1 MITLKLEDIKEK
13 LAGSE
18 YDFLR
23 TDQHLG
29 KNIILLGLG
38 GSHAYGTDTETSD
51 IDVRG
56 CALNS
61 KEEILCGE
69 NFEQVT
75 DIPTDTTVYS
85 FTKLIQLLTDC
96 NPNTIEILG
105 LKPEHYLYLSDI
117 GQEMLDNRRMFLS
130 RKAVTSFSGYAAAQ
144 FRRLDNKSARLADQS
159 VQEKHILNSITLAS
173 ESFRDMYFQYPD
185 DAIKLYIDKACSKE
199 LDTEIFMDIT
209 LKHYPLRD
217 YCGMHNRMSDI
228 VRDYAK
234 VGKRNQNAISHNK
247 LGKHMMH
254 LLRLYIMCIDILE
267 KGEIITFREAE
278 HDLLMSI
285 RNGAYLD
292 ENRQPTDEFFELVDG
307 YKKRLDYA
315 AENTDLPEKPDY
327 KAIRE
332 FTMYVNERTV
342 KDDT

>member
-1 MITLKLEDIKEK
+1 MKLEEIKKK

-23 TDQHLG
+23 NDKHLG

-38 GSHAYGTDTETSD
+38 GSHAYGTETETSD
-51 IDVRG
+51 LDIRG

-61 KEEILCGE
+61 REEILCGE
-69 NFEQVT
+69 NFEQVM
-75 DIPTDTTVYS
+75 DIPTDTTVFS

-105 LKPEHYLYLSDI
+105 LRPDHYLYLSDI
-117 GQEMLDNRRMFLS
+117 GRELLDNRKMFLS
-130 RKAVTSFSGYAAAQ
+130 RKAVNSFSGYATAQ

-159 VQEKHILNSITLAS
+159 IQEQHILSSIKMAS
-173 ESFRDMYFQYPD
+173 ESFREMYFQYPE
-185 DAIKLYIDKACSKE
+185 DAVKLYIDKAVNDS
-199 LDTEIFMDIT
+199 LDTEIFMDIS

-217 YCGMHNRMSDI
+217 YKDMWNRMSDI

-254 LLRLYIMCIDILE
+254 LIRLYIMCIDILE
-267 KGEIITFREAE
+267 KGEIITYREAE

-285 RNGAYLD
+285 RNGAFLD
-292 ENRQPTDEFFELVDG
+292 GNRQPTDEFFELVED
-307 YKKRLDYA
+307 YKKRLGYA
-315 AENTDLPEKPDY
+315 KDNTDLPELPDY
-327 KAIRE
+327 EAIRE
-332 FTMYVNERTV
+332 FTIYANGRAV
-342 KDDT
+342 KEDI

>member
-1 MITLKLEDIKEK
+1 MKTEDIKEK
-13 LAGSE
+13 IKGSE

-23 TDQHLG
+23 SNEHLG

-38 GSHAYGTDTETSD
+38 GSHAYGTYTDTSD

-61 KEEILCGE
+61 KSEILCGD
-69 NFEQVT
+69 NFEQVM

-105 LKPEHYLYLSDI
+105 LRPEHYLFLSDI
-117 GQEMLDNRRMFLS
+117 GSELLDNRKMFLS
-130 RKAVTSFSGYAAAQ
+130 RKAISTFSGYAADQ

-159 VQEKHILNSITLAS
+159 IQEQHILNSIKFAS
-173 ESFRDMYFQYPD
+173 ESFKDMYFQYPE
-185 DAIKLYIDKACSKE
+185 DAIKLYIDKASDSVLE
-199 LDTEIFMDIT
+199 TEIFMDVT
-209 LKHYPLRD
+209 LRHYPLRD
-217 YCGMHNRMSDI
+217 YKDMWNRMSDI

-234 VGKRNQNAISHNK
+234 IGKRNQNAISHMK

-254 LLRLYIMCIDILE
+254 LIRLYMMCIDILE
-267 KGEIITFREAE
+267 KGEIITYREKE

-292 ENRQPTDEFFELVDG
+292 ENRQPTDSFFELVED
-307 YKKRLDYA
+307 YKKRLEYA
-315 AENTDLPEKPDY
+315 KDNTSLPEKPDY
-327 KAIRE
+327 KSIRE
-332 FTMYVNERTV
+332 FIMYVNERVV
-342 KDDT
+342 KENI

>member
-1 MITLKLEDIKEK
+1 MKLDEIKAKLET
-13 LAGSE
+13 AE

-23 TDQHLG
+23 YNEHLG
-29 KNIILLGLG
+29 RNIILLGLG
-38 GSHAYGTDTETSD
+38 GSHAYGTETETSD
-51 IDVRG
+51 LDVRG

-61 KEEILCGE
+61 KSEILCNE

-117 GQEMLDNRRMFLS
+117 GREMLDNRKMFLS
-130 RKAVTSFSGYAAAQ
+130 RKAISSFSGYATAQ
-144 FRRLDNKSARLADQS
+144 FRRLDNKSARLTEQAI
-159 VQEKHILNSITLAS
+159 QEKHILGSIENAAK
-173 ESFRDMYFQYPD
+173 SFRDMYFEYPE
-185 DAIKLYIDKACSKE
+185 DAIRLYIDKAVSSGLE
-199 LDTEIFMDIT
+199 TEIFMDIT

-217 YCGMHNRMSDI
+217 YKDMWNRMNDI

-254 LLRLYIMCIDILE
+254 LIRLYLMCIDILE
-267 KGEIITFREAE
+267 KGEIITYREAE

-285 RNGAYLD
+285 RNGAFLD
-292 ENRQPTDEFFELVDG
+292 GNRQPTDEFFEMVED

-315 AENTDLPEKPDY
+315 AENTSLPENPDY
-327 KAIRE
+327 EAIRE
-332 FTMYVNERTV
+332 FTMYVNERAV
-342 KDDT
+342 KGNN

>member
-1 MITLKLEDIKEK
+1 MKLDEINAKLET
-13 LAGSE
+13 AE

-23 TDQHLG
+23 YNEHLG
-29 KNIILLGLG
+29 RNIILLGLG
-38 GSHAYGTDTETSD
+38 GSHAYGTETETSD
-51 IDVRG
+51 LDVRG

-61 KEEILCGE
+61 KSEILCNE

-117 GQEMLDNRRMFLS
+117 GREMLDNRKMFLS
-130 RKAVTSFSGYAAAQ
+130 RKAISSFSGYATAQ
-144 FRRLDNKSARLADQS
+144 FRRLDNKSARLTEQAI
-159 VQEKHILNSITLAS
+159 QEKHILGSIGNAAK
-173 ESFRDMYFQYPD
+173 SFRDMYFEYPE
-185 DAIKLYIDKACSKE
+185 DAIRLYIDKAVSSGLE
-199 LDTEIFMDIT
+199 TEIFMDIT

-217 YCGMHNRMSDI
+217 YKDMWNRMNDI

-234 VGKRNQNAISHNK
+234 VGKRNQNVISHNK

-254 LLRLYIMCIDILE
+254 LIRLYLMCIDILE
-267 KGEIITFREAE
+267 KGEIITYREAE

-285 RNGAYLD
+285 RNGAFLD
-292 ENRQPTDEFFELVDG
+292 GNRQPTDEFFEMVED

-315 AENTDLPEKPDY
+315 AENTSLPENPDY
-327 KAIRE
+327 EAIRE
-332 FTMYVNERTV
+332 FTMYVNERAV
-342 KDDT
+342 KGNN

>member
-1 MITLKLEDIKEK
+1 MKLDEIKAKLET
-13 LAGSE
+13 AE

-23 TDQHLG
+23 YNEHLG
-29 KNIILLGLG
+29 RNIILLGLG
-38 GSHAYGTDTETSD
+38 GSHAYGTETETSD
-51 IDVRG
+51 LDVRG

-61 KEEILCGE
+61 KSEILCNE

-75 DIPTDTTVYS
+75 DILTDTTVYS

-117 GQEMLDNRRMFLS
+117 GREMLDNRKMFLS
-130 RKAVTSFSGYAAAQ
+130 RKAISSFSGYATAQ
-144 FRRLDNKSARLADQS
+144 FRRLDNKSARLTEQAI
-159 VQEKHILNSITLAS
+159 QEKHILGSIENAAK
-173 ESFRDMYFQYPD
+173 SFRDMYFEYPE
-185 DAIKLYIDKACSKE
+185 DAIRLYIDKAVSSGLE
-199 LDTEIFMDIT
+199 TEIFMDIT

-217 YCGMHNRMSDI
+217 YKDMWNRMNDI

-254 LLRLYIMCIDILE
+254 LIRLYLMCIDILE
-267 KGEIITFREAE
+267 KGEIITYREAE

-285 RNGAYLD
+285 RNGAFLD
-292 ENRQPTDEFFELVDG
+292 GNRQPTDEFFEMVED

-315 AENTDLPEKPDY
+315 AENTSLPENPDY
-327 KAIRE
+327 EAIRE
-332 FTMYVNERTV
+332 FTMYVNERAV
-342 KDDT
+342 KGNN

>member
-1 MITLKLEDIKEK
+1 MKLDEINAKLET
-13 LAGSE
+13 AE

-23 TDQHLG
+23 YNEHLG
-29 KNIILLGLG
+29 RNIILLGLG
-38 GSHAYGTDTETSD
+38 GSHAYGTETETSD
-51 IDVRG
+51 LDVRG

-61 KEEILCGE
+61 KSEILCNE

-117 GQEMLDNRRMFLS
+117 GREMLDNRKMFLS
-130 RKAVTSFSGYAAAQ
+130 RKAISSFSGYATAQ
-144 FRRLDNKSARLADQS
+144 FRRLDNKSARLTEQAI
-159 VQEKHILNSITLAS
+159 QEKHILGSIENAAK
-173 ESFRDMYFQYPD
+173 SFRDMYFEYPE
-185 DAIKLYIDKACSKE
+185 DAIRLYIDEAVSSGLE
-199 LDTEIFMDIT
+199 TEIFMDIT

-217 YCGMHNRMSDI
+217 YKDMWNRMNDI

-254 LLRLYIMCIDILE
+254 LIRLYLMCIDILE
-267 KGEIITFREAE
+267 KGEIITYREAE

-285 RNGAYLD
+285 RNGAFLD
-292 ENRQPTDEFFELVDG
+292 GNRQPTDEFFEMVED

-315 AENTDLPEKPDY
+315 AENTSLPENPDY
-327 KAIRE
+327 EAIRE
-332 FTMYVNERTV
+332 FTMYVNERAV
-342 KDDT
+342 KGDI